1 MTSKTLKTIQERNLY
16 SQGRAQKITDKHS
29 NESWN
34 WFIKSSTPEALS
46 PVLETSGT
54 VTDSP
59 WVSEDVVVQFGD
71 RIFSPPSCAP
81 VKSRCHFK
89 GIFRHS
95 FLPII
100 VQKV

>member
-1 MTSKTLKTIQERNLY
+1 MSPGTGLIRVAPQRLSQPFLK
-16 SQGRAQKITDKHS
+16 
-29 NESWN
+29 
-34 WFIKSSTPEALS
+34 
-46 PVLETSGT
+46 TSGT
-54 VTDSP
+54 VIPDLTDRP

-71 RIFSPPSCAP
+71 GIFSLPSCAP
-81 VKSRCHFK
+81 VVSRCHFE